1 MVFVSIITLFG
12 LGLVAAIL
20 LSIASRVFYVKE
32 DPRVE
37 AVLEV
42 LPGANCGGC
51 GFAGCEGYAAAVVSD
66 PDIPANKCCAGGA
79 DTAIAVGELTGK
91 TVAEAEP
98 LFSLRR
104 CDKLAGNV
112 ALRYSYQGMPSCAA
126 AAGLVGGS
134 DSCSY
139 SCLGFG
145 DCVQVCPF
153 DAVEVRDGLARV
165 NASKCTGCGKC
176 VEACPRNV
184 LELVPVRA
192 RVMVFCSPSDK
203 LKAVTEVC
211 KVGCIKCGRCVKSCP
226 AGAVTLENDRIHINH
241 KVCLT
246 YGPECGEACVAAC
259 ARKALRALCP
269 SAPLKAEAPA
279 DAASAPGRPLDAKPV
294 PASSEKAASSAP
306 AQEVPAS
313 APVSAPDVSAVP
325 DAAPAPAAKEN
336 VS

>member
-112 ALRYSYQGMPSCAA
+112 ALRYQYQGMPSCAA
-126 AAGLVGGS
+126 AAMLRGGT
-134 DSCSY
+134 DTCHWSCM
-139 SCLGFG
+139 GFG

-153 DAVEVRDGLARV
+153 DAMQVKDGVVRVDMSR
-165 NASKCTGCGKC
+165 CTGCGMC
-176 VEACPRNV
+176 VRPA
-184 LELVPVRA
+184 RA
-192 RVMVFCSPSDK
+192 
-203 LKAVTEVC
+203 
-211 KVGCIKCGRCVKSCP
+211 GCWSWCRAAIVWPCFAIRATSC
-226 AGAVTLENDRIHINH
+226 
-241 KVCLT
+241 
-246 YGPECGEACVAAC
+246 
-259 ARKALRALCP
+259 
-269 SAPLKAEAPA
+269 AP
-279 DAASAPGRPLDAKPV
+279 
-294 PASSEKAASSAP
+294 
-306 AQEVPAS
+306 
-313 APVSAPDVSAVP
+313 
-325 DAAPAPAAKEN
+325 
-336 VS
+336 

>member
-112 ALRYSYQGMPSCAA
+112 ALRYQYQGMPSCAA
-126 AAGLVGGS
+126 AAMLRGGT
-134 DSCSY
+134 DTCHWSCM
-139 SCLGFG
+139 GFG

-153 DAVEVRDGLARV
+153 DAMQVKDGVVRVDMSR
-165 NASKCTGCGKC
+165 CTGCGMC
-176 VEACPRNV
+176 VSACPRGV
-184 LELVPVRA
+184 LELVPRRH
-192 RVMVFCSPSDK
+192 RVAVFCNTRDK
-203 LKAVTEVC
+203 LRAVTEVC
-211 KVGCIKCGRCVKSCP
+211 DAGCINCGRCAKACP
-226 AGAVTLENDRIHINH
+226 AKAVSNVAGRMVVDQI
-241 KVCLT
+241 KCVS
-246 YGPECGEACVAAC
+246 YGPDCGEACVEAC
-259 ARKALRALCP
+259 ARHILRRTCP
-269 SAPLKAEAPA
+269 TGTEAA
-279 DAASAPGRPLDAKPV
+279 NVARMKDDSDGDGAAGGGTVPV
-294 PASSEKAASSAP
+294 TGKNDRP
-306 AQEVPAS
+306 AQENCNA
-313 APVSAPDVSAVP
+313 
-325 DAAPAPAAKEN
+325 
-336 VS
+336 